1 MLGTESPGRCADDA
15 LKREG
20 PRVGSTPC
28 RGPPLPGGDWRPSRG
43 RARCGRYLKGSFT
56 TTLTPAM
63 TPVTALRTCWTAC
76 WLISPAPLMAP
87 VAAAEA
93 ASSTLRPTCLAP
105 EMAPSTAFL
114 ATVPISPPTSAALL
128 TRVRAL
134 TLTVSI
140 VSAPTSFVP
149 LRTPTTPP
157 LAAAPTS
164 PPTWAVPMMAPRRTS
179 DTVDV
184 NAVPTAPVPL
194 MVVTNVPLTVSTAA
208 FRTSPV
214 PLIEPTIWSFT
225 DSMIPLRPGSILLM
239 RDLLPGDEL
248 WSLWETGPHTH
259 VDARYRKRYTHYR
272 QRKTSRVALRHEGL
286 PMLWKPPSS
295 HVLDPVWHQLGTDFS
310 CRLGLGF
317 SSMIQPHGRKL
328 SPRSRLG
335 DNQPRGAL
343 PRSSVPRRSD
353 RDCRSSRT
361 PGSRWSGTCPRSRAI
376 PGSALPTPCADLD
389 ATSRSRYLR
398 RNDGN
403 RRNQCAERSTTRP
416 RDLDRLGSSGTC
428 VRCRRTGGL
437 RRRRA
442 DRDSRTAREGS
453 PPACGPRRCNT
464 SRRRCQDT
472 ALSPRSSCRGW
483 PSACHAT

>member
-1 MLGTESPGRCADDA
+1 MRSRLTRRK
-15 LKREG
+15 KREE
-20 PRVGSTPC
+20 PRVGSSTC
-28 RGPPLPGGDWRPSRG
+28 RGPPRPGEDWCSSRG

-114 ATVPISPPTSAALL
+114 ATVPTSPPTSAALL

-194 MVVTNVPLTVSTAA
+194 MVVTSVPLTVSTAA

-214 PLIEPTIWSFT
+214 PLIEPTILSFT
-225 DSMIPLRPGSILLM
+225 DSMMPLFI

-248 WSLWETGPHTH
+248 WSLSGDGPTH
-259 VDARYRKRYTHYR
+259 RSLTPAKQNAIPTVARAKPQVSHCAMSAAELTNHQRQNAQGLSRGNRGSTRVPRPSRPTSPSPAPSGSRRCSPGTRRRARFAKGLRDVVQERLELVREIDVVNDHVVVAGLLDGAVEVWLPQAKPIAKRPLKLVIADHVAGR
-272 QRKTSRVALRHEGL
+272 WNAGGGVGCEADLVCPGFRLRLMVEPMNAQRAFHVIHAHGVPPCLPFPTIAGGCQGMMLRLAE
-286 PMLWKPPSS
+286 
-295 HVLDPVWHQLGTDFS
+295 
-310 CRLGLGF
+310 RLGL
-317 SSMIQPHGRKL
+317 S
-328 SPRSRLG
+328 
-335 DNQPRGAL
+335 
-343 PRSSVPRRSD
+343 
-353 RDCRSSRT
+353 
-361 PGSRWSGTCPRSRAI
+361 
-376 PGSALPTPCADLD
+376 
-389 ATSRSRYLR
+389 
-398 RNDGN
+398 
-403 RRNQCAERSTTRP
+403 
-416 RDLDRLGSSGTC
+416 
-428 VRCRRTGGL
+428 
-437 RRRRA
+437 
-442 DRDSRTAREGS
+442 
-453 PPACGPRRCNT
+453 
-464 SRRRCQDT
+464 
-472 ALSPRSSCRGW
+472 
-483 PSACHAT
+483 